1 MSKEQNKKKTPECF
15 AKLDTVFPM
24 GNDGL
29 RHTPDTCLACPHKT
43 ECLRAAIQGRDG
55 LQVREEHVDR
65 AYESGMINFL
75 ERWSKK
81 KAISRQKKSS

>member
-1 MSKEQNKKKTPECF
+1 MTQRKNKPPDCF
-15 AKLDTVFPM
+15 AQLETVFPM

-29 RHTPDTCLACPHKT
+29 RNTPETCLACRHKT

-55 LQVREEHVDR
+55 IKVREEQIDR
-65 AYESGMINFL
+65 AYGSGMMGFF

-81 KAISRQKKSS
+81 KAINRQKKS